1 MRIDR
6 HAYPRSCAHLR
17 SGTSAHAFKAYRVL
31 AGKMLAVYVG
41 ALQQHKLDF
50 IHALADD
57 SLSSSDTSEWHPCSF
72 RCQRGRLDSAAGP
85 VYWHLGLCTLRVPVL
100 TEYFRVLSSQYVGV
114 LWRGHLI
121 FFTKV
126 LKSIVLFFCPRLLSK
141 KVQPCE

>member
-1 MRIDR
+1 MHKLVNAHRQTCISSFMCTPAFR
-6 HAYPRSCAHLR
+6 HKCACIQGIHI
-17 SGTSAHAFKAYRVL
+17 GPVYYVRVL

-121 FFTKV
+121 FLPKF
-126 LKSIVLFFCPRLLSK
+126 
-141 KVQPCE
+141 